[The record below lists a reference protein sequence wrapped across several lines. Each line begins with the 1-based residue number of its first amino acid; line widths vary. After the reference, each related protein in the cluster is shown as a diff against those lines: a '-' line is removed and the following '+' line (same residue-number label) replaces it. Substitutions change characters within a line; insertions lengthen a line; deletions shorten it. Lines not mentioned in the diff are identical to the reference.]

1 MEIYHTKNKLLSD
14 EKVLGGF
21 LSLNSPS
28 LVEMVGYSGFD
39 FIVIDNEHGAF
50 SNSDIVELIRACKV
64 SNLTPIVRTVNDKD
78 FIQKVLDSGAQGIQV
93 PMVNNKEQAET
104 VVKNCLFNPEGNRGV
119 SYSIPAAKY
128 GLYKGK
134 DYLNYTN
141 EKLLINIQIETL
153 ESINNIQEI
162 LKVER
167 IDIVFIGLTDLANN
181 LQLSSDDIKFK
192 RKVDNL
198 IEEIKKSGKKI
209 GIVAN
214 NANSAKKYLLQE
226 VDYVV
231 VVINTLINESL
242 KNVIEQ
248 KNEEKC

>member
-21 LSLNSPS
+21 LSLNCPS

-50 SNSDIVELIRACKV
+50 SNSDILELIRACKV
-64 SNLTPIVRTVNDKD
+64 SNLTPIVRTVNNED
-78 FIQKVLDSGAQGIQV
+78 FIQKLLDSGAQGIQV
-93 PMVNNKEQAET
+93 PMVNNKEQAEK
-104 VVKNCLFNPEGNRGV
+104 VVKNCLFNPDGNRGV

-128 GLYKGK
+128 GLYKGRG
-134 DYLNYTN
+134 YLDYTN
-141 EKLLINIQIETL
+141 DNLLINIQIETL
-153 ESINNIQEI
+153 EAINNIQEI

-167 IDIVFIGLTDLANN
+167 IDVVFLGLTDLSNN
-181 LQLSSDDIKFK
+181 LQLSIDDIKFK
-192 RKVDNL
+192 QEIDNL
-198 IEEIKKSGKKI
+198 IDEIKKNGKKV

-214 NANSAKKYLLQE
+214 NANSAKEYLVQGI
-226 VDYVV
+226 DYVV
-231 VVINTLINESL
+231 VIINTLINDSL

>member
-1 MEIYHTKNKLLSD
+1 
-14 EKVLGGF
+14 
-21 LSLNSPS
+21 
-28 LVEMVGYSGFD
+28 
-39 FIVIDNEHGAF
+39 
-50 SNSDIVELIRACKV
+50 
-64 SNLTPIVRTVNDKD
+64 
-78 FIQKVLDSGAQGIQV
+78 
-93 PMVNNKEQAET
+93 
-104 VVKNCLFNPEGNRGV
+104 
-119 SYSIPAAKY
+119 
-128 GLYKGK
+128 
-134 DYLNYTN
+134 
-141 EKLLINIQIETL
+141 
-153 ESINNIQEI
+153 
-162 LKVER
+162 
-167 IDIVFIGLTDLANN
+167 
-181 LQLSSDDIKFK
+181 SDDIKFK